1 MNLVRKLSGKF
12 AALVGMMNA
21 VDIMSSWPW
30 ISGGLMLVWW
40 SQTEKWEWG
49 ILYRLGYYR
58 EYVDMGRNL
67 YKD

>member
-30 ISGGLMLVWW
+30 ISGGLMVVWW
-40 SQTEKWEWG
+40 SQTEKWGWG